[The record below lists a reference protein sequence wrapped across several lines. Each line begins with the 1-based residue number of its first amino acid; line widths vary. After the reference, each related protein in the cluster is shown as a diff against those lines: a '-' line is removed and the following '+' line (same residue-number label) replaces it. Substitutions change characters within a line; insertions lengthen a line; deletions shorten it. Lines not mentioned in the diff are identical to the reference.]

1 MEEKRYL
8 KWYNKVGYG
17 SGDMAANCVYSF
29 VGSFVLIYLTDT
41 VGLSAGVIGTLIM
54 FSKFFDGF
62 TDFVFGHILDHTH
75 TRWGKA
81 RPWMFISQFGNSI
94 LLIMMFAIPMGFSS
108 TAKYVYFFITYT
120 ALNSV
125 FYTANNISYAALTS
139 LITKNANERV
149 QMGSIRFMFAMG
161 TYLLISL
168 VTVRGVE
175 IFGGGVKGW
184 RTIAVIYALIGL
196 AVNTISVFSVKELS
210 EEELNEGMNDQA
222 ESGDKI
228 GLLEASK
235 TLLTSKFF
243 LLLLAWYL
251 LNYILSSVNGTA
263 GIYYMK
269 YILGDANLIGTFNM
283 AQNVPVIIA
292 LAIVPMIIQKMGGMY
307 KLNVMSYILA
317 TLGRIGFIFA
327 GYMGSIPLMLV
338 FMAIGAVG
346 TAPVQGDMN
355 AMISATSENIV
366 RTSGKHLEGM
376 IFSCSS
382 VGMKVGGGIG
392 TALAGWILSAS
403 GYIAN
408 AAQQSASTITALH
421 FLYLWWPM
429 ITYALITVILI
440 FLNVEKANKEF
451 DERHGIK

>member
-1 MEEKRYL
+1 MEERKYL

-41 VGLSAGVIGTLIM
+41 VGLSAGIIGTLIM

-75 TRWGKA
+75 TKWGKA

-108 TAKYVYFFITYT
+108 TAKYVYFFIVYT

-125 FYTANNISYAALTS
+125 FYTANNISYSALTS

-168 VTVRGVE
+168 VTVKGVE
-175 IFGGGVKGW
+175 IFGGGITGW
-184 RTIAVIYALIGL
+184 RTMAIIYAIIALV
-196 AVNTISVFSVKELS
+196 VNTISVASVKELS
-210 EEELNEGMNDQA
+210 EEELNEGMNEQA
-222 ESGDKI
+222 EAGDQI
-228 GLLEASK
+228 SLIDASK
-235 TLLTSKFF
+235 TLLKNKFF

-283 AQNVPVIIA
+283 AQNIPVIIA
-292 LAIVPMIIQKMGGMY
+292 LALVPAIIQKMGGMY

-327 GYMGSIPLMLV
+327 GYMGNIPLMLAC
-338 FMAIGAVG
+338 MAVGALG

-366 RTSGKHLEGM
+366 RTSGKHVEGM

-382 VGMKVGGGIG
+382 VGMKVGGGVG

-403 GYIAN
+403 GYVAN
-408 AAQQSASTITALH
+408 AAQQSASTIGALH

-451 DERHGIK
+451 DEKHALN

>member
-1 MEEKRYL
+1 MEERKYL

-41 VGLSAGVIGTLIM
+41 VGLSAGIIGTLIM

-81 RPWMFISQFGNSI
+81 RPWMFMSQFGNSI

-125 FYTANNISYAALTS
+125 FYTANNISYSALTS
-139 LITKNANERV
+139 LITKNPNERV

-168 VTVRGVE
+168 VTVKGVE
-175 IFGGGVKGW
+175 IFGGGTTGW
-184 RTIAVIYALIGL
+184 RTMAIIYAVIALV
-196 AVNTISVFSVKELS
+196 VNTISVASVKELS
-210 EEELNEGMNDQA
+210 EEELNEGMNEQA
-222 ESGDKI
+222 EAGDQI
-228 GLLEASK
+228 SLIDASK
-235 TLLTSKFF
+235 TLLKNKFF

-283 AQNVPVIIA
+283 AQNIPVIIA
-292 LAIVPMIIQKMGGMY
+292 LAFVPAIIQKMGGMY

-317 TLGRIGFIFA
+317 TLGRIGFIIA
-327 GYMGSIPLMLV
+327 GYMGNVPLMLV
-338 FMAIGAVG
+338 GMAVGALG

-366 RTSGKHLEGM
+366 RTSGKHVEGM

-382 VGMKVGGGIG
+382 VGMKVGGGVG

-403 GYIAN
+403 GYVAN
-408 AAQQSASTITALH
+408 AAQQSASTIGALH

-451 DERHGIK
+451 DEKHALN